1 MSHIFLNQ
9 NESEKVMMEYQL
21 KYVDKSMANITLNIP
36 DHIND
41 VINNMIDDGIS
52 FEQCLN
58 RILSRDDNGWELVRL
73 HDELI
78 KKHHCNGG

>member
-1 MSHIFLNQ
+1 
-9 NESEKVMMEYQL
+9 MEYQL
-21 KYVDKSMANITLNIP
+21 KYDDKYNICKDKKHNKGMVNITLNIP

-78 KKHHCNGG
+78 EKHHCNGG